1 MKTFKKMVALL
12 MSLVLMSV
20 LFAGC
25 GNNNNNNAG
34 KTVDENGNVVIRISI
49 PDGSI
54 SRQASDLLKEF
65 MNANKGIVFKE
76 EPIVGDYT
84 TKLITQASAGTAP
97 DLIWV
102 SDINTRLL
110 ASKGL
115 LTALEP
121 YYEAN
126 SFDPTDV
133 YESMLRCGQYGK
145 TQYMIP
151 RDYNHVVT
159 YYNKALFKEVGVE
172 FPKDGW
178 SWDDFIATASKFPVK
193 KNSVYTRRGCEA
205 FLNWGATAPLIFIGL
220 GGTITDQFPA
230 GSSANLNTP
239 GSVKAL
245 TDLKKMCDDGIL
257 VNNYYNDI
265 GSFESGK
272 VAMSFQTRS
281 SCSTYAKSL
290 GAENLGVTTFPVLPE
305 QPIVGSGTSGYAV
318 MKSSNCKEE
327 AAKFLFFV
335 ISKEGQKIFMKS
347 GDCVPVLKSLANDSA
362 WQNSIEGI
370 DWKPFVDS
378 PEFDVLQPSITVTND
393 AASLKYDSAWKNAFS
408 AVLTNIMS
416 PKEAAEFG
424 QTEFERAFS
433 SY

>member
-1 MKTFKKMVALL
+1 MKTLTKIAAML
-12 MSLVLMSV
+12 MAFVLMAS
-20 LFAGC
+20 LLSGC
-25 GNNNNNNAG
+25 GNNSNAG
-34 KTVDENGNVVIRISI
+34 KTLDENGNVVIRVSI

-54 SRQASDLLKEF
+54 SRQASDLLSEF
-65 MNANKGIVFKE
+65 LKANSGIVFKE

-115 LTALEP
+115 LTPLED
-121 YYEAN
+121 YYEQN
-126 SFDPTDV
+126 NFDPSDV
-133 YESMLRCGQYGK
+133 YESMLRCGQYGN

-151 RDYNHVVT
+151 RDYDHVVT
-159 YYNKALFKEVGVE
+159 YYNKSIFKEAGVD

-178 SWDDFIATASKFPVK
+178 TWEDFLATASKIPI
-193 KNSVYTRRGCEA
+193 KNKSVYTRRACEA
-205 FLNWGATAPLIFIGL
+205 FLNWGATAPLIFIGI
-220 GGTITDQFPA
+220 GGTISDKFPA
-230 GSSANLNTP
+230 GGSANFNTA
-239 GSVKAL
+239 GTVKAL
-245 TDLKKMCDDGIL
+245 STLKKLCDDGIF

-265 GSFESGK
+265 GSFDSGK
-272 VAMSFQTRS
+272 VAMAFQTRS

-305 QPIVGSGTSGYAV
+305 QHLVGSGTSGYAV

-335 ISKEGQKIFMKS
+335 VSEAGQKVFMKS
-347 GDCVPVLKSLANDSA
+347 GDCVPVLKSLANDPA

-370 DWKPFVDS
+370 EWKPFVDS
-378 PEFDVLQPSITVTND
+378 PEYDVLQPSITVASD
-393 AASLKYDSAWKNAFS
+393 SASLKYDSAWKNAFS

-416 PKEAAEFG
+416 PEEAAEFG
-424 QTEFERAFS
+424 QTEFERVFGAN
-433 SY
+433 

>member
-1 MKTFKKMVALL
+1 MKTFTKMVA
-12 MSLVLMSV
+12 VLMSFV
-20 LFAGC
+20 LMSALLSGC
-25 GNNNNNNAG
+25 GNENNDG
-34 KTVDENGNVVIRISI
+34 KTLDENGNVVIRVSI

-54 SRQASDLLKEF
+54 SRQASDLLSEF
-65 MNANKGIVFKE
+65 LKANSGIVFKE

-115 LTALEP
+115 LTPLEE
-121 YYEAN
+121 YYEQN
-126 SFDPTDV
+126 NFDPTDV
-133 YESMLRCGQYGK
+133 YESMLKCGQYGN

-151 RDYNHVVT
+151 RDYDHVVT
-159 YYNKALFKEVGVE
+159 YYNKTIFKEAGVD
-172 FPKDGW
+172 FPKYGW
-178 SWDDFIATASKFPVK
+178 TWEDFLKTASKIPIK
-193 KNSVYTRRGCEA
+193 KKTVYTRRACEA

-220 GGTITDQFPA
+220 GGTISDQFPA
-230 GSSANLNTP
+230 GGSANFNTP

-245 TDLKKMCDDGIL
+245 TALKKLCDDGIL

-272 VAMSFQTRS
+272 VAMAFQTRS

-305 QPIVGSGTSGYAV
+305 QHLVGSGTSGYAV

-335 ISKEGQKIFMKS
+335 ISEAGQKVFMKS
-347 GDCVPVLKSLANDSA
+347 GDCVPVLKSLANDST
-362 WQNSIEGI
+362 WQNSIKGV

-378 PEFDVLQPSITVTND
+378 PQYDVLQPSITVTSD
-393 AASLKYDSAWKNAFS
+393 SASLKYDSAWKNAFS

-424 QTEFERAFS
+424 QTEFERVFS
-433 SY
+433 TN

>member
-1 MKTFKKMVALL
+1 MKILTRMIALTMVLAL
-12 MSLVLMSV
+12 VAV
-20 LFAGC
+20 LFTGC
-25 GNNNNNNAG
+25 GKKNTG
-34 KTVDENGNVVIRISI
+34 KTYDEDGNVVIRISI

-65 MNANKGIVFKE
+65 MKANKGIVFKE

-115 LTALEP
+115 LTPLEE
-121 YYEAN
+121 YYEQN
-126 SFDPTDV
+126 NFDPSDV

-151 RDYNHVVT
+151 RDYDHVVT
-159 YYNKALFKEVGVE
+159 YYNKELFKKAGVE
-172 FPKDGW
+172 FPKYGW
-178 SWDDFIATASKFPVK
+178 TWEEFLETAKKFPVK
-193 KNSVYTRRGCEA
+193 KKSVYTQRACEA
-205 FLNWGATAPLIFIGL
+205 FLNWGATAPLIFMGL

-230 GSSANLNTP
+230 GGSANFNTP

-245 TDLKKMCDDGIL
+245 TTLKQLCDDGIF

-272 VAMSFQTRS
+272 VAMAFQTRS
-281 SCSTYAKSL
+281 SCSSYAKSL

-305 QPIVGSGTSGYAV
+305 QHLVGSGTSGYAI
-318 MKSSNCKEE
+318 MKSSYCKEE

-335 ISKEGQKIFMKS
+335 ISKEGQQVFMKS
-347 GDCVPVLKSLANDSA
+347 GDCVPVLKSLANDPS

-370 DWKPFVDS
+370 DWEPFVDS
-378 PEFDVLQPSITVTND
+378 PEYDVLQPSITVTSD
-393 AASLKYDSAWKNAFS
+393 SASLKYDSAWKNAFS

-433 SY
+433 SN